1 LSDYGVLIVAHGS
14 LAEGFIEAASMI
26 VGKTENTK
34 AVCFDSTQ
42 GVEGLEK
49 VVQAALDQFTNCD
62 GVLCLVDIPGGSP
75 ARVVAAQSYKYKGVE
90 IISGVSL
97 PMVIE
102 VLFAREDQSLKELYR
117 LEWMVF
123 WISVQDCMR
132 VRAIEPGRASR
143 VTRLV

>member
-1 LSDYGVLIVAHGS
+1 MSDYGVLIVAHGY
-14 LAEGFIEAASMI
+14 LAEGLLEAASMI

-49 VVQAALDQFTNCD
+49 AVQAALDQFTNCD

-75 ARVVAAQSYKYKGVE
+75 ARVVAAQSFKHKGIE

-97 PMVIE
+97 PMLIE
-102 VLFAREDQSLKELYR
+102 ALFAREDQSLKELAQTA
-117 LEWMVF
+117 
-123 WISVQDCMR
+123 VQAGVDG
-132 VRAIEPGRASR
+132 VLDLGAKLHES
-143 VTRLV
+143 

>member
-1 LSDYGVLIVAHGS
+1 MSDYGVLIVAHGS
-14 LAEGFIEAASMI
+14 LAEGFLEAASMI

-49 VVQAALDQFTNCD
+49 AVQAALDQFTNCD

-75 ARVVAAQSYKYKGVE
+75 ARVVAAQSYKHKGVE

-102 VLFAREDQSLKELYR
+102 ALFAREDQSLKELAQTAVQAGVDGVLDLGAR
-117 LEWMVF
+117 LHE
-123 WISVQDCMR
+123 S
-132 VRAIEPGRASR
+132 
-143 VTRLV
+143 

>member
-14 LAEGFIEAASMI
+14 LAEGLLEAASMI

-34 AVCFDSTQ
+34 AVCFYSTQ

-49 VVQAALDQFTNCD
+49 AVQAALEQFANCD

-75 ARVVAAQSYKYKGVE
+75 ARVVAAQSYKYDGVE
-90 IISGVSL
+90 TISGVSL

-102 VLFAREDQSLKELYR
+102 ALFAREDQSLKELAQTAVQAGVDGVLDIGAR
-117 LEWMVF
+117 LHE
-123 WISVQDCMR
+123 
-132 VRAIEPGRASR
+132 
-143 VTRLV
+143 T

>member
-1 LSDYGVLIVAHGS
+1 MSDNGVLIVAHGS
-14 LAEGFIEAASMI
+14 LAEGLLEAASMI

-49 VVQAALDQFTNCD
+49 AVQAALDQFTACD

-75 ARVVAAQSYKYKGVE
+75 ARVVAAQSFKRKGVE

-97 PMVIE
+97 PMLIE
-102 VLFAREDQSLKELYR
+102 ALFAREDQSLKELAQTA
-117 LEWMVF
+117 
-123 WISVQDCMR
+123 VQAGVDG
-132 VRAIEPGRASR
+132 VLDLGAKLHES
-143 VTRLV
+143 

>member
-1 LSDYGVLIVAHGS
+1 LSDNGVLIVAHGS
-14 LAEGFIEAASMI
+14 LAEGLLEAASMI

-49 VVQAALDQFTNCD
+49 AVQAALDQFTNCD

-102 VLFAREDQSLKELYR
+102 VLFAREDQSLKELAQTAVQAGVDGVLDLGAR
-117 LEWMVF
+117 LHE
-123 WISVQDCMR
+123 S
-132 VRAIEPGRASR
+132 
-143 VTRLV
+143 

>member
-75 ARVVAAQSYKYKGVE
+75 ARVVAAQSFKRKCVE

-97 PMVIE
+97 PMLIE
-102 VLFAREDQSLKELYR
+102 ALFAREDQSLKELAQTAVQAGVDGVLDLGAR
-117 LEWMVF
+117 LHE
-123 WISVQDCMR
+123 
-132 VRAIEPGRASR
+132 
-143 VTRLV
+143 T

>member
-14 LAEGFIEAASMI
+14 LAEGFLEAASMI

-34 AVCFDSTQ
+34 AVCFDSTH

-49 VVQAALDQFTNCD
+49 AVQAALDQFTVCD

-75 ARVVAAQSYKYKGVE
+75 ARVVAAQSYEYKGVE

-102 VLFAREDQSLKELYR
+102 VLFAREDQSLKELAQTA
-117 LEWMVF
+117 
-123 WISVQDCMR
+123 VQAGVDG
-132 VRAIEPGRASR
+132 VLDLGAKLHES
-143 VTRLV
+143 